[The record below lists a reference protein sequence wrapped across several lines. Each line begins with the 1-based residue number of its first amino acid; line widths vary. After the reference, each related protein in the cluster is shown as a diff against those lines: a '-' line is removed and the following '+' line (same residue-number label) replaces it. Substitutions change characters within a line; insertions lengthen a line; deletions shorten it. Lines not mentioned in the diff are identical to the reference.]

1 MATDMDMDIDI
12 DMGLMEEDYPQE
24 EIMIADALP
33 TVSGDSL
40 CLRCVHVLK

>member
-24 EIMIADALP
+24 DAIVADALP
-33 TVSGDSL
+33 TVSDYRWL
-40 CLRCVHVLK
+40 